1 MRFNL
6 FNVKSSVCSMAG
18 LKKITT
24 GADPGFL
31 SQGVRWDNVPQRRN
45 RCLGGRYGQE
55 HFEYEVLLE
64 RF

>member
-24 GADPGFL
+24 GADPGFF
-31 SQGVRWDNVPQRRN
+31 VP
-45 RCLGGRYGQE
+45 GGQVGQCATE
-55 HFEYEVLLE
+55 MQ
-64 RF
+64 